1 MSDEACQVWVFAA
14 TWDMVG
20 HACGRPV
27 KRNGK
32 CGIHAR
38 ADEVAAANARARAAE
53 RAKEEAE
60 LGQARSFVLRLE
72 ALGVPCIVDW
82 RLRAVVLTDPAALVA
97 RLTEGS
103 Q

>member
-1 MSDEACQVWVFAA
+1 MSDETCQVRVYAT

-20 HACGRPV
+20 HACGRQV

-38 ADEVAAANARARAAE
+38 ADEVVLANVRAREAE
-53 RAKEEAE
+53 RAQEEAE

-82 RLRAVVLTDPAALVA
+82 RLRAVVLRDPAALVA
-97 RLTEGS
+97 RLTEGE
-103 Q
+103 